1 MAQIDAFNLS
11 LHYPLTGGADRNINA
26 DREPDSIVTVGRKKY
41 ILALRDL
48 SFSIQKGQNIG
59 LVGRNG
65 SGKSTLLRVLGGIYT
80 PTSGQV
86 VASGKVSSLYGMNLG
101 IQPDATGR
109 ENIVFRG
116 IIKGWSRQELDERIP
131 EIIEFSELGDFIDLP
146 LRTYS
151 DGMRMRLLFAI
162 ATCFAPEIL
171 LLDEWIG
178 AGDANFQKKAGV
190 RMNSLVDEAGITVV
204 ASHNRSLIQ
213 NVCEQGIWLDKGV
226 MRAYGPIADVYKEMD
241 SYFDRMEP

>member
-86 VASGKVSSLYGMNLG
+86 VASGKISSLYGMNLG

>member
-86 VASGKVSSLYGMNLG
+86 VASGKISSLYGMNLG

-226 MRAYGPIADVYKEMD
+226 MRAYGPIADVYQEMD
-241 SYFDRMEP
+241 SYFAKMEA

>member
-41 ILALRDL
+41 ILALRDV
-48 SFSIQKGQNIG
+48 SFSIQRGQNIG

-86 VASGKVSSLYGMNLG
+86 VSSGKISSLYGMNLG

-116 IIKGWSRQELDERIP
+116 IIKGWSREELKERIP
-131 EIIEFSELGDFIDLP
+131 EIIAFSELGQTP
-146 LRTYS
+146 
-151 DGMRMRLLFAI
+151 
-162 ATCFAPEIL
+162 
-171 LLDEWIG
+171 
-178 AGDANFQKKAGV
+178 
-190 RMNSLVDEAGITVV
+190 
-204 ASHNRSLIQ
+204 
-213 NVCEQGIWLDKGV
+213 
-226 MRAYGPIADVYKEMD
+226 
-241 SYFDRMEP
+241 

>member
-48 SFSIQKGQNIG
+48 SFSIQKGQNVG

-86 VASGKVSSLYGMNLG
+86 VATGKISSLYGMNLG

-241 SYFDRMEP
+241 SYFDKMEA

>member
-41 ILALRDL
+41 ILALRDVT
-48 SFSIQKGQNIG
+48 FSIQKGQNIG

-86 VASGKVSSLYGMNLG
+86 VSTGKISSLYGMNLG

-116 IIKGWSRQELDERIP
+116 IIKGWSREELKERIP
-131 EIIEFSELGDFIDLP
+131 EIIAFSELGDFIDLP

-178 AGDANFQKKAGV
+178 AGDANFQKKAGQ
-190 RMNSLVDEAGITVV
+190 RMNDLVDEAGITVV
-204 ASHNRSLIQ
+204 ASHNRNLIQ
-213 NVCEQGIWLDKGV
+213 NVCEQGIWLDRGV
-226 MRAYGPIADVYKEMD
+226 MRAHGPIADVYKEMD
-241 SYFDRMEP
+241 AHFAKVDA

>member
-48 SFSIQKGQNIG
+48 SFSIQRGQNIG

-86 VASGKVSSLYGMNLG
+86 VTSGKISSLYGMNLG

-116 IIKGWSRQELDERIP
+116 IIKGWSREELRQRIP

-178 AGDANFQKKAGV
+178 AGDANFQKKAGQ
-190 RMNSLVDEAGITVV
+190 RMNALVDEAGITVV
-204 ASHNRSLIQ
+204 ASHNRNLIQ
-213 NVCEQGIWLDKGV
+213 SVCEQGIWLDKGV
-226 MRAYGPIADVYKEMD
+226 MRAYGPIAEVYKEMD
-241 SYFDRMEP
+241 AYFAKVSA